1 MADEL
6 NIDEQYELIFGK
18 KDRPNIFSADDEE
31 YKILRQGILESKRE
45 CNLSN
50 EFPFSG
56 IKLMSYEE
64 YKLSEI
70 ANEAIKRGNRVFYI
84 KQYVDD
90 RLTTY
95 AAGYFDVKTL
105 RFTVLR
111 ESFFVCTQYFTHL
124 VNSIADLWERIRFRN
139 SFLTIGNVVRQT
151 KQLQYD
157 SASLAASCFLGE
169 KTYFGVWK
177 DDEGYTLDVCYPQ
190 YRVDYIRDLEDKTFP
205 DYVAPKPPS
214 HQIVEEKTD
223 RICDAYLKD
232 EGLRVFYL
240 SRDNDL
246 QRTCMATGTY
256 NPITQKFIL
265 RENSLLSYGTAPSY
279 TYSSA
284 GVSRSNL
291 IAKYCSKEVNGFR
304 LKCDIVCDSPS
315 TAAGYALGRSANG
328 WKEWKD
334 GDGITLDT
342 AYRNNQ

>member
-18 KDRPNIFSADDEE
+18 EDRPNIFSVDDEG
-31 YKILRQGILESKRE
+31 YKALRHRIFESKRE
-45 CNLSN
+45 YNISN

-64 YKLSEI
+64 YKLWKI
-70 ANEAIKRGNRVFYI
+70 ANEEVKRGNRVFYLR
-84 KQYVDD
+84 QYTDD

-95 AAGYFDVKTL
+95 AAGYFDVKTS

-111 ESFFVCTQYFTHL
+111 DSFFASTQYFTHL
-124 VNSIADLWERIRFRN
+124 VSSIADAWERICFRN
-139 SFLTIGNVVRQT
+139 NFLTIGNVVKQT
-151 KQLQYD
+151 KLLQYD
-157 SASLAASCFLGE
+157 SASLAASCFLGK
-169 KTYFGVWK
+169 KTYFDVWR
-177 DDEGYTLDVCYPQ
+177 DDTGNTLDVYHPR
-190 YRVDYIRDLEDKTFP
+190 YKVSYIRDLEDKTFP
-205 DYVAPKPPS
+205 DYVAPKPQYP
-214 HQIVEEKTD
+214 QIEGEKTK

-240 SRDNDL
+240 SRDSDL
-246 QRTCMATGTY
+246 QRTCMVTGTY
-256 NPITQKFIL
+256 DPITQKFIL

-291 IAKYCSKEVNGFR
+291 IGKYCSKEVNGFR
-304 LKCDIVCDSPS
+304 LKRDIVCDSPS

-334 GDGITLDT
+334 GDGVTLDV
-342 AYRNNQ
+342 AYRNN